1 MQAKFEWTVII
12 GEMAKKQE
20 RNDDELLLLFQGMN
34 VSGNNESAKN
44 IKKKAAMQ
52 PPVQRNI

>member
-1 MQAKFEWTVII
+1 MI

-20 RNDDELLLLFQGMN
+20 RNDDKLLLLFQGMN

-44 IKKKAAMQ
+44 LKKKSGYAAACSTKYLICCL
-52 PPVQRNI
+52 NL